1 MTAAIYTNPATTAM
15 TAFTTLLNSGTL
27 AIYTG
32 AQPAANAA
40 LTGTQIVAL
49 PLSATAFAAPT
60 TTGSGNSTVLQAAA
74 NAVSSGTATSTNT
87 ASYFAL
93 FGSSGATVATGTCAT
108 SGGDLNLSSLS
119 ITNGAV
125 ISCSSFLVQLPLY

>member
-60 TTGSGNSTVLQAAA
+60 TTGSGTLRCFRRLRTPSPRGLRRLRTRRAISPCSGRRGPRWRPGPVLRPG
-74 NAVSSGTATSTNT
+74 GT
-87 ASYFAL
+87 
-93 FGSSGATVATGTCAT
+93 
-108 SGGDLNLSSLS
+108 
-119 ITNGAV
+119 
-125 ISCSSFLVQLPLY
+125 